1 MDIKSQGSKDSSDQE
16 MLDLVDQPSFQ
27 ASMKDASM
35 KSVKSSKRGRPRIP
49 LKWSRIIDVDEI
61 NHKRHKGFEID
72 EDFKSLEQELRQQ
85 SRRQKKEW
93 KPLFHPK
100 HWWGD
105 HELHDLQQ
113 NLLDRVELLA
123 MGSRASDMRE
133 TFLSRAHKLAERL
146 AKS

>member
-1 MDIKSQGSKDSSDQE
+1 
-16 MLDLVDQPSFQ
+16 
-27 ASMKDASM
+27 MKDVSM
-35 KSVKSSKRGRPRIP
+35 KSAPSSKRGRPKIP
-49 LKWSRIIDVDEI
+49 LKWSRIIDVDSVDGI
-61 NHKRHKGFEID
+61 KYKAFEID
-72 EDFKSLEQELRQQ
+72 EDLKSLEQELRQQ

-100 HWWGD
+100 HWWKD
-105 HELHDLQQ
+105 HELYDLQQ
-113 NLLDRVELLA
+113 NLLNRVELLA

>member
-1 MDIKSQGSKDSSDQE
+1 
-16 MLDLVDQPSFQ
+16 
-27 ASMKDASM
+27 MKDVSM
-35 KSVKSSKRGRPRIP
+35 KSAPSSKRGRPKIP
-49 LKWSRIIDVDEI
+49 LKWSRIIDIDSVDGI
-61 NHKRHKGFEID
+61 KYKAFEID
-72 EDFKSLEQELRQQ
+72 EDLKSLEQELRQQ

-100 HWWGD
+100 HWWKD

-113 NLLDRVELLA
+113 NLLNRVELLA

-133 TFLSRAHKLAERL
+133 TFLERAHKLAEKL